1 MSLRTA
7 IVLPASVNPR
17 GSAAA
22 CASNNAENNN
32 HRPRLRVDD

>member
-7 IVLPASVNPR
+7 IVFPASMNPR

-22 CASNNAENNN
+22 CASNNANNN
-32 HRPRLRVDD
+32 NRPRLRVDD

>member
-22 CASNNAENNN
+22 CAFNNAENNN
-32 HRPRLRVDD
+32 RPRLRVDD

>member
-7 IVLPASVNPR
+7 IVLLAAVNPR

-22 CASNNAENNN
+22 CASNNANNN
-32 HRPRLRVDD
+32 NRPRSRVDD